1 MLSLMEKML
10 KVYAQ
15 QSLRW
20 EPFYCD
26 LFVIYF
32 LND

>member
-15 QSLRW
+15 QSLRD
-20 EPFYCD
+20 EY
-26 LFVIYF
+26 LFIVIYLWF
-32 LND
+32 IS